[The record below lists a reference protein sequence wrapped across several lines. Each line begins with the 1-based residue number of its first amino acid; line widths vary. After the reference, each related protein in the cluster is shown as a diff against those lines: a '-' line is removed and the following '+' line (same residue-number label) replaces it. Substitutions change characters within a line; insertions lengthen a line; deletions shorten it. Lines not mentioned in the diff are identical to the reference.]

1 MPVDGA
7 IAADKDD
14 SGDSLEKLVAD
25 LALIHS
31 RHPASPAPQCIHL
44 NGRRRESEV

>member
-31 RHPASPAPQCIHL
+31 PAPGL
-44 NGRRRESEV
+44 AGTAVYPP